1 MGYGSAGEGER
12 VHVHVAPSP
21 FVTSL
26 GRSARRGG
34 DNGHCRAPRVGVAAT
49 RRRWAIT
56 LFIKGWR
63 KENKVMGR
71 LLIQF
76 VEFEQIFLILLP
88 RGLERSGN
96 GQNVHFQVLKL
107 NLLRNPY

>member
-1 MGYGSAGEGER
+1 MAAVGA
-12 VHVHVAPSP
+12 A
-21 FVTSL
+21 L
-26 GRSARRGG
+26 AAARR
-34 DNGHCRAPRVGVAAT
+34 P
-49 RRRWAIT
+49 WAII
-56 LFIKGWR
+56 LFIKVWW
-63 KENKVMGR
+63 KENKVMGH

-88 RGLERSGN
+88 WGLERSGN